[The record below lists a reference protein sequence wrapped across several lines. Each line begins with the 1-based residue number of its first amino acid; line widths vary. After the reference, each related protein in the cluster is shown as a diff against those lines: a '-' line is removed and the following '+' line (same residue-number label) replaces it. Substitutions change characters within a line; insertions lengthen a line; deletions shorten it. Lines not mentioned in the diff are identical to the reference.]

1 MKRRRTEEEA
11 EETGNKLML
20 HLAIAT
26 CIFVLSTLSV
36 VGRVWGASPLV
47 PDCSALEPPECH
59 VIPDVDDEGHHAYT
73 SYLESCPNHV
83 CVQVAPIL
91 PPLRRRRRL
100 SSIQITSS
108 STTSAPITN
117 LSSTS
122 PLASSSEVD
131 IETNILNPLLS
142 HPYKFQNHQ
151 FSVTDPWFCAGLD
164 LNYTTRVEA
173 NTGFPPGYK
182 EDAHARCHF
191 MRLQNLQTLGD
202 CRHLRYSCRD
212 CQSFYRNWL
221 CALAFPRCL
230 SQDTST
236 PMLKK
241 FRRVDNI
248 ALSNND
254 INTINMMKP
263 CRALCFGVLQT
274 CQQYMKFFCPETD
287 MRDYG
292 DYPNCNTLGLE
303 NQVESYVVSIYR

>member
-1 MKRRRTEEEA
+1 M
-11 EETGNKLML
+11 G
-20 HLAIAT
+20 IQ
-26 CIFVLSTLSV
+26 
-36 VGRVWGASPLV
+36 
-47 PDCSALEPPECH
+47 
-59 VIPDVDDEGHHAYT
+59 
-73 SYLESCPNHV
+73 ESCPNHV

-191 MRLQNLQTLGD
+191 MRLQ
-202 CRHLRYSCRD
+202 
-212 CQSFYRNWL
+212 
-221 CALAFPRCL
+221 
-230 SQDTST
+230 
-236 PMLKK
+236 
-241 FRRVDNI
+241 
-248 ALSNND
+248 
-254 INTINMMKP
+254 
-263 CRALCFGVLQT
+263 
-274 CQQYMKFFCPETD
+274 CPETD